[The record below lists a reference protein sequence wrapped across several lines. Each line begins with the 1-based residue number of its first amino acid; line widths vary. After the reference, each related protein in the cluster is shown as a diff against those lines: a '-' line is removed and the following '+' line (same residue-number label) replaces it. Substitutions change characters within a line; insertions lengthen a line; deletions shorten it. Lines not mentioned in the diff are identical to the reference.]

1 MDIIFLIIG
10 LAVGF
15 GAAFIAARYKYQ
27 GNTSKLEERNLI
39 SEKTLE
45 QTKSDLSAERAR
57 VLDLNSKLS
66 AAEADY
72 SNLNQKLSEQR
83 KEVEDLQAKFT
94 KEFENLANKI
104 FEEKSQRFTEQ
115 NKTNID
121 DILKPLGER
130 IKEFASRVNDIHSTD
145 TKDRATLLEQI
156 KHLHEQS
163 QKMSDDANNLT
174 KALKGESKTQGIWGE
189 FILESIL
196 ERSGL
201 VRDREYFVQE
211 TIRNEDGALLRPD
224 VIIKLPEDRFII
236 IDSKVSLTAYAEFC
250 SIEDE
255 QERSVLLS
263 NHISSIKNHVKNL
276 SQKNYQ
282 DLHAER
288 SPDFVFMFI
297 PIEPAFAL
305 AVQNDN
311 NLYADAFDK
320 KVGIVSPYSL
330 IPYLNMI
337 NNLWRQ
343 ERQNSNALEI
353 ARQGGALYDKF
364 ESLITD
370 LIEVG
375 DKMKKA
381 RESYEDAMKKLH
393 TGRGN
398 LISQVENIKKLGAK
412 AKKSLPDLLL
422 DRAEDDEK
430 LLES

>member
-1 MDIIFLIIG
+1 MEIVYLIIG
-10 LAVGF
+10 LII
-15 GAAFIAARYKYQ
+15 GAAASFFAAKYKFQ
-27 GNTSKLEERNLI
+27 GGSGKLEERSAI
-39 SEKTLE
+39 AEKSLE
-45 QTKSDLSAERAR
+45 QAKSELGIERTKVIDINAKLAASGADNANLER
-57 VLDLNSKLS
+57 KL
-66 AAEADY
+66 A
-72 SNLNQKLSEQR
+72 EQR
-83 KEVEDLQAKFT
+83 QELDDLQTKFT
-94 KEFENLANKI
+94 KEFENLANRI
-104 FEEKSQRFTEQ
+104 FDEKSQRFTEQ
-115 NKTNID
+115 NKTNLD
-121 DILKPLGER
+121 EILKPLGER
-130 IKEFASRVNDIHSTD
+130 IKEFASRVNEIHSTD

-174 KALKGESKTQGIWGE
+174 KALKGESKTQGMWGE

-211 TIRNEDGALLRPD
+211 SMRNEDGILLRPD
-224 VIIKLPEDRFII
+224 VVIKLPEDRFII

-250 SIEDE
+250 SVEDE

-305 AVQNDN
+305 AVQNDTS
-311 NLYADAFDK
+311 LYTDAFDK

-330 IPYLNMI
+330 LPYLNMI

-343 ERQNSNALEI
+343 EKQNANALEI
-353 ARQGGALYDKF
+353 ARQSGALYDKF
-364 ESLITD
+364 VGFVED
-370 LIEVG
+370 LINIGNKIDSTKETYV
-375 DKMKKA
+375 
-381 RESYEDAMKKLH
+381 DAMKKLSE
-393 TGRGN
+393 GSGN
-398 LISQVENIKKLGAK
+398 LIKRVENIKQLGAK
-412 AKKSLPDLLL
+412 TTKSLPNSLL
-422 DRAEDDEK
+422 DRADDEIK
-430 LLES
+430 LFDN